1 MLIARARVVAHVEV
15 TLLPWRRAGADAH
28 AAAQVLLSLESLDAY
43 ADEYERSAAADA
55 DEKPMLMK
63 MPAAPSLPPMMI
75 KAAAADYARSA
86 VVVAVAL
93 ADGKLLLLNMPAA
106 PSLPLTLMLIRSCC

>member
-55 DEKPMLMK
+55 E
-63 MPAAPSLPPMMI
+63 A
-75 KAAAADYARSA
+75 
-86 VVVAVAL
+86 
-93 ADGKLLLLNMPAA
+93 
-106 PSLPLTLMLIRSCC
+106 